1 MPSVSL
7 DGTALV
13 DWGGCRF
20 AKDKML
26 SPASVSD
33 YRELARR
40 RLPRLMFDY
49 VDGGAFEEATLR
61 ANRTD
66 LQRMTLKQKVL
77 RDVSTLDTSTTLF
90 GLTLSLPVILAP
102 IGFAGMMAR
111 RAEVQAVL
119 AAEKAG
125 VPFTLSTVGICSIEE
140 VRRTASEPFWFQ
152 LYMMKDRGVVGEILA
167 RAAAANCG
175 ALVFTVDLPVLGT
188 RYRDIRNGMGARLS
202 ALAKLK
208 LAWDFAAHPMWAY
221 DVGMRGRPHMF
232 GTLGSVLK
240 EANSL
245 GALLAW
251 TTTALD
257 PSVTWKDLEWIRGQ
271 WKGPLI
277 LKGVLDADDAREAV
291 KTGADAIVV
300 SNHGGR
306 QLDAAASTISLLPK
320 IVEAVGNETIVLMD
334 GGIRSG
340 QDLAR
345 ALALGARA
353 CMIGRAWVYGVA
365 ARGETG
371 VTAVIETMRR
381 ELRTTMALIGKT
393 RVGDIDASVLQA

>member
-1 MPSVSL
+1 
-7 DGTALV
+7 
-13 DWGGCRF
+13 
-20 AKDKML
+20 ML
-26 SPASVSD
+26 SPASISD

-49 VDGGAFEEATLR
+49 VDGGAFEETTLR
-61 ANRTD
+61 ANRAD

-77 RDVSTLDTSTTLF
+77 RDVSALDTSITLF
-90 GLTLSLPVILAP
+90 GRNLSLPVILAP
-102 IGFAGMMAR
+102 IGFAGMMGR
-111 RAEVQAVL
+111 RAEVQAVR

-188 RYRDIRNGMGARLS
+188 RYRDIRNGMGVRLS
-202 ALAKLK
+202 ALSKLK

-221 DVGMRGRPHMF
+221 DVGVRGRPHML
-232 GTLGSVLK
+232 GTLGDVLK
-240 EANSL
+240 DANSL

-306 QLDAAASTISLLPK
+306 QLDAATSTISLLPK
-320 IVEAVGNETIVLMD
+320 IAEAVASETIILMD

-340 QDLAR
+340 QDLTR

-365 ARGETG
+365 AQGEAG
-371 VTAVIETMRR
+371 IAAVIETIRR

-393 RVGDIDASVLQA
+393 RVGDIDASVLQG